1 VPSYPQDEF
10 DSAATERGPVGVH
23 RKRKSIV
30 MAIVTPFLVFLGAG
44 ALAYG
49 VVVYLWAQGGGT
61 GLPPLGDIAAPT
73 ITKTAIVG
81 PTDSLATLS
90 PTPAASASPKPA
102 PTPTHTAE
110 PVHFDASVVVL
121 NGAKIAGLAGT
132 NADKIKAGGFTAVTT
147 GNISTNLP
155 AANTVRYSDAIYEA
169 TAQQVAALL
178 GIATVEQGVTPQ
190 GTVSVILVSKPAK

>member
-10 DSAATERGPVGVH
+10 DSAAAERGPVGVH

-61 GLPPLGDIAAPT
+61 GLPPLGDMAAPT
-73 ITKTAIVG
+73 ITQTKIVG

-90 PTPAASASPKPA
+90 PTPTASAKPKPA

-110 PVHFDASVVVL
+110 PVHLDASVVVL

-132 NADKIKAGGFTAVTT
+132 SADKIKAGGFTAVTA

-155 AANTVRYSDAIYEA
+155 SANTVRYSDAIYEA
-169 TAQQVAALL
+169 TARQVAALL
-178 GIATVEQGVTPQ
+178 GITTVEQGVTPQ
-190 GTVSVILVSKPAK
+190 GKVSVILVSKPAK